1 MRIAARALAF
11 AGLVLLVGCGGWR
24 DEGRPPRTDDAITVP
39 PQASLVSVPV
49 EADLGNLA
57 RAMERQVPRRL
68 WSIDEKD
75 QVCVASEKVDL
86 GIAKVKTPK
95 IKCRIVGEVT
105 RGAISVAGSGQR
117 IRLSIPITA
126 VVRAEDIAGILK
138 RETATARAMVHA
150 DIRMVIA
157 RDWTPRGTLDLSYSW
172 TSEPHIEFL
181 GQKIRFTREAERELA
196 PIIARL
202 ERELPGELGRLELR
216 RQIEKAW
223 ASAFTSVV
231 LNERNP
237 EVWMRIT
244 PRELQYGGYEIVQG
258 RLRLKLGMRALTET
272 YVGKKPRP
280 RRPIALPPM
289 QKLEADT
296 GELAFFLPV
305 FGDYRELQPVLLEAL
320 QKRARRPFVVPGLN
334 PVDATFKAATIYGT
348 NGGKIA
354 VGLTFSA
361 HERGSKTPTTG
372 TVWMTGKPVN
382 AEDSRRVGFEDFEVT
397 GTTDMTGGDLI
408 LDMINAPGVAP
419 MVAEMLAQNFE
430 RDYAELLGKI
440 DAAIETKRTGDLI
453 IHARVKRAKTGQLQA
468 AGAGLYLPVWASGT
482 ASVTIQP

>member
-1 MRIAARALAF
+1 MRIAASALAF
-11 AGLVLLVGCGGWR
+11 AGLVLLAGCGGWR
-24 DEGRPPRTDDAITVP
+24 DEGRPPRTDDAITIP

-68 WSIDEKD
+68 WSIDQKD
-75 QVCVASEKVDL
+75 QVCIASEKVDL

-95 IKCRIVGEVT
+95 IKCRIVGQVT

-150 DIRMVIA
+150 DIRMTIA
-157 RDWTPRGTLDLSYSW
+157 RDWTPRGTLDLDYSW
-172 TSEPHIEFL
+172 TTEPHIEFL
-181 GQKIRFTREAERELA
+181 GQKIRFTQEAERELA
-196 PIIARL
+196 PIVARL
-202 ERELPGELGRLELR
+202 ERELPGELGKLELR

-244 PRELQYGGYEIVQG
+244 PRELQYGGYEIASG

-272 YVGKKPRP
+272 YVGHKPRP
-280 RRPIALPPM
+280 RAPKPLPPM
-289 QKLEADT
+289 QPLEAQT

-305 FGDYRELQPVLLEAL
+305 FGDYRALQPVLLEAL
-320 QKRARRPFVVPGLN
+320 QKRSRRPFEVPGLN

-348 NGGKIA
+348 RGGKIA

-361 HERGSKTPTTG
+361 HERGSKTPTSG

-408 LDMINAPGVAP
+408 LDLINAPGVAP
-419 MVAEMLAQNFE
+419 MVAELLAQNFE

-440 DAAIETKRTGDLI
+440 DRAIEAKRTGDLV
-453 IHARVKRAKTGQLQA
+453 IHAEVKRARTGQLQA

-482 ASVTIQP
+482 ATVTIAP